1 MEQTDR
7 QTDRQTDTH
16 THTHT
21 PPFFSNTAAENEAAR
36 LSRLEAGEFNE
47 REVQELEDKIKM
59 EEEQQRCVRVPTMPR
74 LL

>member
-47 REVQELEDKIKM
+47 REGQELEDWLS
-59 EEEQQRCVRVPTMPR
+59 EEEARRER
-74 LL
+74 ERADLHSR